1 MRQPEKRVMSAQDI
15 KELQQRRQRERQKCN
30 RFRLTKQQLY
40 TCITRFCTLNFV
52 LVTARLRHENAYFHA
67 L

>member
-1 MRQPEKRVMSAQDI
+1 MSAQDI
-15 KELQQRRQRERQKCN
+15 KELQQRGQQRQRERQKCN
-30 RFRLTKQQLY
+30 WFSLAKQQLY

-52 LVTARLRHENAYFHA
+52 LVTARLRPENGYFHA